1 MELRHLK
8 YFKVVAEE
16 LHFGRAAERLHI
28 DPSSVSKSIKE
39 LEEKLDSKLLLRD
52 SRKVSLT
59 KEGHLFLEETN
70 TIFSILKRAKH
81 KVCSANSRAKYF
93 KIAISSTINIHFYKL
108 SELLRFFRQEKPEV
122 DIQVYEVDH
131 ENLLKGLEVALP
143 NAEPKVAKSQ
153 KHKKTRA
160 KKTVISDGIVTESP
174 IESIEPPEKLLFVPE
189 HVEKTK
195 SVSTGEH
202 FIGWLKEA
210 ILTQKLMINEPQALI
225 HTVSDT
231 LYIVTPGIFM
241 RYASEHSE
249 LQSSA
254 KEEKLPVWRFVQK
267 SFEKMKAHKKQPAGL
282 NIWTCTVKG
291 PHSTK
296 KVHGYLFAK
305 PQDILPDIMF
315 NNPYMTLDET

>member
-8 YFKVVAEE
+8 HFKVVAEE

-131 ENLLKGLEVALP
+131 ENLLKGLEMGCYDFGFSCSPDINNGTMIKTEKVADDKLVMLLPARHPLVAL
-143 NAEPKVAKSQ
+143 EKVSIHDITHYTLISFDSNSLF
-153 KHKKTRA
+153 HKQ
-160 KKTVISDGIVTESP
+160 
-174 IESIEPPEKLLFVPE
+174 LLSVLNEAHALPSKIE
-189 HVEKTK
+189 HV
-195 SVSTGEH
+195 SS
-202 FIGWLKEA
+202 F
-210 ILTQKLMINEPQALI
+210 
-225 HTVSDT
+225 
-231 LYIVTPGIFM
+231 GIFL
-241 RYASEHSE
+241 S
-249 LQSSA
+249 
-254 KEEKLPVWRFVQK
+254 FV
-267 SFEKMKAHKKQPAGL
+267 AAG
-282 NIWTCTVKG
+282 IG
-291 PHSTK
+291 
-296 KVHGYLFAK
+296 
-305 PQDILPDIMF
+305 ILV
-315 NNPYMTLDET
+315 